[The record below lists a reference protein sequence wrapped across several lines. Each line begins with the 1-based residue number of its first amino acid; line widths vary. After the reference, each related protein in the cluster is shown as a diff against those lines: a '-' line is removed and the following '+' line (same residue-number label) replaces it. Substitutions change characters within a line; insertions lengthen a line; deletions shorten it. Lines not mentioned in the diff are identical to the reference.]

1 MMALCGTGGLSR
13 RWSQQAQLPRCGE
26 NLIDLDIADL
36 ITGAADGMLVIFR
49 PDC

>member
-1 MMALCGTGGLSR
+1 MMALCGTGELSR
-13 RWSQQAQLPRCGE
+13 RWMQQSKPPRRGE
-26 NLIDLDIADL
+26 NLIDLEIADL